1 MLPKSSECIATDQSN
16 DPKRTL
22 KIDEL
27 RKGCSNENEMTM
39 ILGKIIES
47 DDLEYAL
54 RFFDSSKEIWHAE
67 RRCTLHPEYEKLPAY
82 NRKSTFCIS
91 RTDYINPDSSAG
103 RRNRQLRTNAEGDR

>member
-27 RKGCSNENEMTM
+27 RKGCLNENEMTM

-54 RFFDSSKEIWHAE
+54 RFFDSSKEKAK
-67 RRCTLHPEYEKLPAY
+67 EKLEFSFVLKLL
-82 NRKSTFCIS
+82 NETIKTKLFF
-91 RTDYINPDSSAG
+91 
-103 RRNRQLRTNAEGDR
+103 LEF